1 MASPV
6 YHTIHDNTFWL
17 LSQKALYWEEERTLI
32 LSDLHLG
39 KTGHFRKEG
48 VPVPQGVYKNDLH
61 RLFHIIQH
69 YKPEQLI
76 IAGDMFHS
84 KMNKEVDLFTRWR
97 KDIAQLHI
105 QLIKGNH
112 DILHND
118 HYAEADIT
126 VTDCSLQVGRFCF
139 VHDIEDIKGGKKFN
153 EESHNPLPV
162 DDKKKKRT
170 RSTKKDC
177 REDDMQSIN
186 KKEQL
191 FNSEADK
198 ITVGNPQSAIVNPQS
213 VTANPQSTYY
223 FSGHIHPGIVVRS
236 GSRQST
242 CLPCYYFAADYA
254 VLPAFSAFTGLYP
267 ISPKKN
273 EHVFAIVNDVIMKMR

>member
-1 MASPV
+1 MAAPV

-17 LSQKALYWEEERTLI
+17 LSQRALYWEQQKTLI

-105 QLIKGNH
+105 HLVKGNH

-126 VTDCSLQVGRFCF
+126 IADCSLNVGPFCF
-139 VHDIEDIKGGKKFN
+139 VHDIQDVIGDK
-153 EESHNPLPV
+153 PV
-162 DDKKKKRT
+162 VEAAQTTSADDKKKRV
-170 RSTKKDC
+170 RAKKDC
-177 REDDMQSIN
+177 RDEIA
-186 KKEQL
+186 ETITT
-191 FNSEADK
+191 NSSSS
-198 ITVGNPQSAIVNPQS
+198 NLRSAIVNPQS
-213 VTANPQSTYY
+213 YY
-223 FSGHIHPGIVVRS
+223 FSGHVHPGIVIRS
-236 GSRQST
+236 GTRQSM

-267 ISPKKN
+267 IRPQKRES
-273 EHVFAIVNDVIMKMR
+273 VFAIVNDTVMKVK